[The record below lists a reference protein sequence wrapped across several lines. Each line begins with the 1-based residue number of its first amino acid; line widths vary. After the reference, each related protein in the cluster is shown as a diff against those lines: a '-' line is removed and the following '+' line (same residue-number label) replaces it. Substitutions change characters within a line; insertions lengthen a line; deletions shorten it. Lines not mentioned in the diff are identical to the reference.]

1 MRLFFFYTF
10 ALVALSFFTFTVRA
24 QENKQSAPTKIKLL
38 NADQLLYDAN
48 VLKARKLIGN
58 VRFKHNGAIM
68 ECDSAYMF
76 TEENRINAYSNV
88 KVNQGDSVFLYGD
101 SLKYNGDTKIAKL
114 RGNIRL
120 VDPQQTLTTSV
131 LDYDMNKKAAFYSG
145 GGSIESTDSSST
157 LSSEI
162 GYYYTE
168 SKTFFFKNNVCV
180 VNPDYTIIAD
190 TLEYNSALEK
200 TFFHGPT
207 TITSDSNTV
216 YCENGWYDQANN
228 LAKFTC
234 NAEIL
239 SKEQRLRG
247 DSIFYNQNTGIGE
260 VFRDVEI
267 LDTTN
272 SIQVFG
278 DYATYNES
286 DSSSLITGHI
296 ELIQFF
302 DTDSLFLHADTLYT
316 NYDSTREHRQ
326 MFAYHRVK
334 FYKTDLQG
342 KCDSM
347 VFLNADSSVFMYN
360 KPVIWSDAN
369 QMTGDTVKLRTYD
382 GEIEYMRLFQN
393 AFIISKE
400 DSIDK
405 FNQIKGRELIAHFN
419 DSNEVYKI
427 NVNGNGQTIYYGKE
441 EDGTYMGMNRLDCSE
456 MKIMMNDN
464 QIQDITFYVS
474 PVGVFEPMKDV
485 KPENQKLRNFIWLEY
500 LQPKSRE
507 DIFVW
512 ITEPPVEKTEGTDAT
527 QETVPTEKKIDS
539 EEEFKEDSEQ
549 KTQEESKLD

>member
-10 ALVALSFFTFTVRA
+10 AFLALSFFSPTARA
-24 QENKQSAPTKIKLL
+24 QDNDQPAPTKIKLL

-58 VRFKHNGAIM
+58 VKFKHNGAIM

-101 SLKYNGDTKIAKL
+101 SLKYSGDTRIAKL

-120 VDPQQTLTTSV
+120 IDPQQTLTTSV

-168 SKTFFFKNNVCV
+168 SKTFFFKNDVCV
-180 VNPDYTIIAD
+180 VSPDYTIIAD

-247 DSIFYNQNTGIGE
+247 DSIYYNQNTGIGE

-286 DSSSLITGHI
+286 DSSSLITGNI

-302 DTDSLFLHADTLYT
+302 DADSLFLHADTLFT
-316 NYDSTREHRQ
+316 DYDSTRKHRQ
-326 MFAYHRVK
+326 MFAYHHVK
-334 FYKTDLQG
+334 FFKTDLQG

-360 KPVIWSDAN
+360 EPVIWSDAN

-382 GEIEYMRLFQN
+382 GEIEYMRLFEN

-512 ITEPPVEKTEGTDAT
+512 ITEPPA
-527 QETVPTEKKIDS
+527 QETEKATEDVESVPTEKKIDA
-539 EEEFKEDSEQ
+539 EEDFKEDAEQ
-549 KTQEESKLD
+549 KTQEESKID

>member
-24 QENKQSAPTKIKLL
+24 QENEQSAPTKIKLL

-101 SLKYNGDTKIAKL
+101 SLKYSGDTKIAKL

-190 TLEYNSALEK
+190 TLEYNSAIEK

-512 ITEPPVEKTEGTDAT
+512 ITEPPIEKTEGTDAT

-549 KTQEESKLD
+549 KTQE